1 MLPGNYP
8 CGTQN
13 ANCRRSLLVTTR
25 AIRWFSVVPVVVLLA
40 LLAVFGGQQMLAQ
53 EATPEAQSEPPPSVR
68 EVMVAGLPQAAPG
81 QELSLVRTT
90 IQPGVTLPMHIHP
103 GMQIA
108 WIESGEL
115 HYFIVEGGEVPIT
128 RAWMEG
134 SPEPAEMI
142 GPGEETIL
150 YPGDS
155 VVEIESVVHYAE
167 NRGDVPVVIWSATLL
182 SEGAPIAEVVEV
194 EATPTE

>member
-1 MLPGNYP
+1 MIS
-8 CGTQN
+8 
-13 ANCRRSLLVTTR
+13 AERRRSLLVTTR
-25 AIRWFSVVPVVVLLA
+25 AIRRFSVIPLLVFLA
-40 LLAVFGGQQMLAQ
+40 LLIGLGGRQILAQ
-53 EATPEAQSEPPPSVR
+53 DATPTAPSEPPPSVR
-68 EVMVAGLPQAAPG
+68 EVLVAGLPEAAPG

-134 SPEPAEMI
+134 SPEPAEML

-150 YPGDS
+150 YPGDA
-155 VVEIESVVHYAE
+155 VVEVEDVVHYGE
-167 NRGDVPVVIWSATLL
+167 NRGDVPVVLWSATLL
-182 SEGAPIAEVVEV
+182 AAGAPIAEVVEV
-194 EATPTE
+194 EATPAE

>member
-1 MLPGNYP
+1 VVNS
-8 CGTQN
+8 
-13 ANCRRSLLVTTR
+13 RI
-25 AIRWFSVVPVVVLLA
+25 IRWFSLVP
-40 LLAVFGGQQMLAQ
+40 LLAVTMALLVFGGSQILAQ
-53 EATPEAQSEPPPSVR
+53 EATPETQSEPPPSVR

-103 GMQIA
+103 GIQIA

-128 RAWMEG
+128 RTWMEG
-134 SPEPAEMI
+134 SPEPAEML

-182 SEGAPIAEVVEV
+182 AEGAPIAEVVEV